1 MSEIL
6 LHNHIVVVGVEWGK
20 GSEEVRILY
29 DILFDNMSP
38 LVSVSVCNSECGW
51 SSDTGAGEGERVA
64 GWLATLFWSTLVSL
78 AQHALLTSVSVF
90 PAAFP
95 CTEHRQAAP
104 ERHEYVR

>member
-1 MSEIL
+1 MCV
-6 LHNHIVVVGVEWGK
+6 IVSVVGAVIG
-20 GSEEVRILY
+20 
-29 DILFDNMSP
+29 
-38 LVSVSVCNSECGW
+38 
-51 SSDTGAGEGERVA
+51 GAGEGERVA

-78 AQHALLTSVSVF
+78 VPHALLTSVSVF